1 MALESSFS
9 VQTSLLGKRSRQLD
23 QDIEQLQTPGP
34 SPNPKRAKATT
45 TPVLDDDGNKE
56 NVPPLS
62 VTPVNTSP
70 PSSRAIRALRRSTT
84 LERFVTPPP
93 ARATIKR
100 NASFSTSFANMTLA
114 TPPATPLT
122 LLPFHAR
129 VRALLRATCN
139 NNVSMPARD
148 TERDIILKF
157 IRGFLSHSETDAL
170 HSLYIS
176 GSPGCGKT
184 ALMSSILDSLQLDGT
199 RIINVNCMAL
209 TNFESLWD
217 RLIDEFDGVLQKK
230 RKSGITKGNSREV
243 IESLLSGMT
252 SQCIL
257 VLDEMDH
264 LASNPQSISSFFNLA
279 KSDKLCVIGIANTH
293 TLTSSLSASSDGFR
307 TLHFSPYTSAQLLQI
322 MQSRLST
329 LTTPDQ
335 LNSDSGA
342 DINRFFPLPTLTLLA
357 KKVAGLTGD
366 VRTLFEALRGAIDLA
381 VTSSATTQV
390 DDDEIFFAKASPV
403 CSVTPAHVLA
413 ALKTVTQAQASRQT
427 STQSL
432 STPAR
437 TTSNSGIVQKVASL
451 GLQARLVL
459 LSVLITV
466 KRIETGLSID
476 LSTSRTSSNLSHR
489 NASKSLATDKTVVVD
504 SPHLYAF
511 YSYILRRGGDAS
523 ISTPVS
529 RTEFSDLL
537 GMLEGVGLVALGSF
551 QSSPKKR
558 VCLGR
563 SMSSGKSGN
572 TFLRSR
578 STLTEEVRLAPG
590 IWVDE
595 VLRGL
600 GVACSKNT
608 TASQDI
614 KEEELNAIWLKEDA
628 VIRKEL
634 KAVENK
640 RNVHEGNQMFVDASL
655 DN

>member
-1 MALESSFS
+1 M
-9 VQTSLLGKRSRQLD
+9 QTSLLGKRSRQLD

-56 NVPPLS
+56 NVPPLNA
-62 VTPVNTSP
+62 TPVNTSP

-93 ARATIKR
+93 ARASIKR

-139 NNVSMPARD
+139 NNASMPARD
-148 TERDIILKF
+148 TERDIISKF
-157 IRGFLSHSETDAL
+157 IHDFLSHSETGGL

-209 TNFESLWD
+209 TNFDSLWD
-217 RLIDEFDGVLQKK
+217 RLSDEFDGVLQKK

-243 IESLLSGMT
+243 IESLLCGMT
-252 SQCIL
+252 SRCIV

-264 LASNPQSISSFFNLA
+264 LAFNPQSISSFLNLA

-293 TLTSSLSASSDGFR
+293 TLTPSLSSEGFR

-322 MQSRLST
+322 IQSRLST

-335 LNSDSGA
+335 LNSESGA

-390 DDDEIFFAKASPV
+390 DDDENFFAKASPV

-432 STPAR
+432 SASAR
-437 TTSNSGIVQKVASL
+437 TTSNSGIIQKVDSL

-466 KRIETGLSID
+466 KRIEAGLSIE
-476 LSTSRTSSNLSHR
+476 LSTSRTSSNLSHS
-489 NASKSLATDKTVVVD
+489 NASRSLATEKTVVVD

-511 YSYILRRGGDAS
+511 YSDILRRGGDAS

-537 GMLEGVGLVALGSF
+537 GMLEGVGLVVLGSF
-551 QSSPKKR
+551 QSSPNKR

-563 SMSSGKSGN
+563 SMSFGKSGN

-578 STLTEEVRLAPG
+578 STSTEEVRLAPG

-600 GVACSKNT
+600 GVACSKNN

-628 VIRKEL
+628 VIHKEL

>member
-1 MALESSFS
+1 M
-9 VQTSLLGKRSRQLD
+9 QTSLLGKRSRQLD

-56 NVPPLS
+56 NVPPLNA
-62 VTPVNTSP
+62 TPVNTSP

-93 ARATIKR
+93 ARASIKR

-148 TERDIILKF
+148 TERDIISKF
-157 IRGFLSHSETDAL
+157 IHDFLSHSETGRL

-209 TNFESLWD
+209 TNFDSLWD

-243 IESLLSGMT
+243 IESLLCGMT
-252 SQCIL
+252 SRCIV

-264 LASNPQSISSFFNLA
+264 LAFNPQSISSFLNLA

-293 TLTSSLSASSDGFR
+293 TSTPSLSSEGFQ

-322 MQSRLST
+322 IQSRLSA
-329 LTTPDQ
+329 LTTPDP
-335 LNSDSGA
+335 LNSETGA
-342 DINRFFPLPTLTLLA
+342 DINQFFPLPTLTLLA

-390 DDDEIFFAKASPV
+390 DDDENFFAKASPV

-413 ALKTVTQAQASRQT
+413 ALNTVTQAQASRQT
-427 STQSL
+427 SMQSL
-432 STPAR
+432 SAPAR
-437 TTSNSGIVQKVASL
+437 TTSNSGIVQKVDSL

-466 KRIETGLSID
+466 KRIEAGLSIE
-476 LSTSRTSSNLSHR
+476 LSTSRTSSNLSHS
-489 NASKSLATDKTVVVD
+489 NASRSLATDKTVVVD

-511 YSYILRRGGDAS
+511 YSDILRRGGDAS
-523 ISTPVS
+523 LSTPVS

-537 GMLEGVGLVALGSF
+537 GMLEGVGLVVLGSF
-551 QSSPKKR
+551 RSAPNKR

-563 SMSSGKSGN
+563 SMSFGQSGN
-572 TFLRSR
+572 TFSRSR
-578 STLTEEVRLAPG
+578 STSTEEVRLAPG

-600 GVACSKNT
+600 GVACSKNN

-628 VIRKEL
+628 VIHKEL